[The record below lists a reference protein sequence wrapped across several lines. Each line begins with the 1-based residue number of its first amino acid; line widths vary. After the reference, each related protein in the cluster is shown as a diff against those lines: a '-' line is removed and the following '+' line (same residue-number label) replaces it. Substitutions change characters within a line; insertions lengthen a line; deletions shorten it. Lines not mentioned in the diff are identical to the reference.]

1 MDETRSPV
9 AFRPPWYLRSGHV
22 QTVLTAIYRPK
33 LSLANTEQY
42 AVPLP
47 NGVGSTYIY
56 ENYAIDAIAPEV
68 SSAKRPSSAI
78 LMLHG
83 LGSSHGGTYMSNV
96 AAKLVARGERVIRVD
111 LPGCGPS
118 ANLTWL
124 PGHAGCSEEIWA
136 ILDWCHKNLGI
147 DDWRAVG
154 FSLGGNVLLR
164 MLATRAEDLVHRR
177 VPWTITS
184 ALAVAPPIDLA
195 ECCEGME
202 GKVNRWYARHFIKIL
217 MAEVKLRSTMW
228 PQWAEIAMSP
238 QPTSIRQF
246 DDRFTAPLA
255 GFRDANEY
263 YRESSSSALLRN
275 IATETTLLCDRHD
288 PIVQA
293 KIFDKA
299 ILNSKLRLEWTQ
311 RGGHLGYLYRT
322 TDGRYTRWADDWVVG
337 RIMESNPS

>member
-1 MDETRSPV
+1 MDETQSAI

-22 QTVLTAIYRPK
+22 QTMLTAVYRPK
-33 LSLANTEQY
+33 LSLLGTTQY

-47 NGVGSTYIY
+47 HGVGSTYIY
-56 ENYAIDAIAPEV
+56 ENSAFSSELSPE
-68 SSAKRPSSAI
+68 KKPSRAI
-78 LMLHG
+78 LLLHG

-136 ILDWCHKNLGI
+136 ILDWCHKHLGI

-164 MLATRAEDLVHRR
+164 MLATRAEDLAHRS

-184 ALAVAPPIDLA
+184 AVAVAPPIDLGA
-195 ECCEGME
+195 CCDGME
-202 GKVNRWYARHFIKIL
+202 GSVNRWYARHFIKIL
-217 MAEVKLRSTMW
+217 MAEAKLRSTLW
-228 PQWAEIAMSP
+228 PQWAEIAMRP
-238 QPTSIRQF
+238 QPSSIREF

-255 GFRDANEY
+255 GFRDADEY
-263 YRESSSSALLRN
+263 YRESSSGTLLRN
-275 IATETTLLCDRHD
+275 IVTKTTLLCDRHD

-293 KIFDKA
+293 SIFETA
-299 ILNSKLRLEWTQ
+299 TLNPRIRLEWTR

-322 TDGRYTRWADDWVVG
+322 TDGRYARWADDWVVE
-337 RIMESNPS
+337 RLTESNQS